1 MPSIYLIA
9 NNPYY
14 VNNNLKIPKLDDIIV
29 RFNHGSIN
37 TLKLFNGVTNI
48 LVMRSHQSGFHGI
61 KNNTIINKYIKSTK
75 DIYNIKFYVLTW
87 NNNNLTDVINNTK
100 INDNINIDKIIISDN
115 SPTFL
120 HKSPSSG
127 FVFLNYIIK
136 KYKNSKI
143 YLVGWNFHKYSIHP
157 HHDFNQEEYIVK
169 LLIKINPNIKII

>member
-61 KNNTIINKYIKSTK
+61 QNLRVNCIIYYINFLSFLKQL
-75 DIYNIKFYVLTW
+75 DI
-87 NNNNLTDVINNTK
+87 
-100 INDNINIDKIIISDN
+100 
-115 SPTFL
+115 
-120 HKSPSSG
+120 H
-127 FVFLNYIIK
+127 
-136 KYKNSKI
+136 
-143 YLVGWNFHKYSIHP
+143 
-157 HHDFNQEEYIVK
+157 
-169 LLIKINPNIKII
+169 LL

>member
-1 MPSIYLIA
+1 MSSIYLIA

-14 VNNNLKIPKLDDIIV
+14 VNNNLKIPKKDDIIV

-37 TLKLFNGVTNI
+37 TLKLFNGITNI
-48 LVMRSHQSGFHGI
+48 LVFRQHKSGFHGI

-75 DIYNIKFYVLTW
+75 DIYNINFYVLTW
-87 NNNNLTDVINNTK
+87 NEKDLNDIINKTK
-100 INDNINIDKIIISDN
+100 INDNIDINKIIISEN
-115 SPTFL
+115 MPTFL

-143 YLVGWNFHKYSIHP
+143 YLVGWDFHKYGNHS
-157 HHDFNQEEYIVK
+157 HHDFHQEQYIVK
-169 LLIKINPNIKII
+169 ILMKINPNIKII